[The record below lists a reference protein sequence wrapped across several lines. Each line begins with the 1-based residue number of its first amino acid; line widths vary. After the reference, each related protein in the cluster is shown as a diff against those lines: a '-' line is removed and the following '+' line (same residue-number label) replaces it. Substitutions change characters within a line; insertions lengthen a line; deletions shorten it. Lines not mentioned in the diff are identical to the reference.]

1 MLSKFQNQTGKLLNE
16 FPWLFIKKLPFS
28 FELPASPPSWSI
40 TVRTKCCKRL
50 AWAFSRDTWIAEA
63 GSRWLI
69 KMRRVQ
75 CLVWLLQGDSGLWGH
90 EVSGNAISFIKSPQR
105 FHFSSHLRHSSVFL
119 SAASQLKA
127 EWRFPSEYIFF
138 NPVLLNFL
146 CYLQMF
152 TSTFSLKF
160 SEIWMCMYSSPSVFL
175 SSHCSLCLAII
186 TTYPFLAWRFF
197 VVCLFLYKYIL
208 SLHSCISLS
217 ARIPTP
223 WKPNLCPVSS
233 TVTGRFLWRKTVL

>member
-1 MLSKFQNQTGKLLNE
+1 MLSKFQNQKGKSLNE
-16 FPWLFIKKLPFS
+16 FPWLFVKKLPFS
-28 FELPASPPSWSI
+28 FELPASPWSWSI

-105 FHFSSHLRHSSVFL
+105 FHFSSRLRHSSVFL

-152 TSTFSLKF
+152 TSTFSLWEVQWNMDVYVFISF
-160 SEIWMCMYSSPSVFL
+160 SFPFQSLFTMFSHYNYLSILGLKVF
-175 SSHCSLCLAII
+175 C
-186 TTYPFLAWRFF
+186 
-197 VVCLFLYKYIL
+197 CLFVFI
-208 SLHSCISLS
+208 
-217 ARIPTP
+217 
-223 WKPNLCPVSS
+223 
-233 TVTGRFLWRKTVL
+233 